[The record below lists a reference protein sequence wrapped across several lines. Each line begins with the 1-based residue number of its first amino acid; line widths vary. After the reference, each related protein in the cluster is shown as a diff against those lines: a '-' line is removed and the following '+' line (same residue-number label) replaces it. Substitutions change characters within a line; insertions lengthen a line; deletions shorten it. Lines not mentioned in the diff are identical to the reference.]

1 MWRREDTCE
10 SETILTNRTSNASF
24 GKETGLLLKKST
36 LLCILNLHIFQ
47 QNFRFFSFAVL
58 SFYYCVVACGC
69 GRTVSALTPKDI
81 ALLSIFCIS
90 FFSISKLC
98 WFSQGLPNGHP
109 LKWIALGI
117 SHRGGRV
124 KQSNTIC
131 VGHQAF
137 EYQWS
142 KTYCNLQSIYSRAD
156 CHHALICEITYG
168 WIKLLQ
174 PLHP

>member
-1 MWRREDTCE
+1 MSD
-10 SETILTNRTSNASF
+10 SS
-24 GKETGLLLKKST
+24 
-36 LLCILNLHIFQ
+36 
-47 QNFRFFSFAVL
+47 VL
-58 SFYYCVVACGC
+58 QFYYFYCIVACGC
-69 GRTVSALTPKDI
+69 GGTVSALKPI
-81 ALLSIFCIS
+81 PLSAKILRSFIFCI

-109 LKWIALGI
+109 LKSIALGI

-174 PLHP
+174 SLHL